1 MSKIEDALRRARAS
15 REGGAPTSAQLV
27 PINQQTLVVRRSGD
41 NLVTLAR
48 SKAEIAR
55 MVEPWQLSKEARL
68 AQRVIHLDME
78 DGRVTRAFRELRT
91 RIVQHTNGEGCVLLV
106 APVVPR
112 SGGGFVARNLAAAF
126 ALDESKTA
134 LFIDCNLSDPA
145 LFSNVAGEAPCGLLD
160 YLADE
165 SVAVESIIHPVGIT
179 RLRVIPTGARRELSG
194 EPLGSIRMRQ
204 LIEALRIRYADRY
217 IVISAPPVSHS
228 ADSRILAELSDHAL
242 LVTRYGTVTPS
253 ELAAAAREIGEQKLF
268 GVVLNDEPQLPI
280 IDWREVLAG
289 AWRDRGYWRDLVRK
303 GLEAF
308 GRRRARPAVP
318 GASPADA
325 QAQTGPVPGP
335 GSVER

>member
-1 MSKIEDALRRARAS
+1 MSKIEDALRKACAS
-15 REGGAPTSAQLV
+15 REGRAPGSAQLV
-27 PINQQTLVVRRSGD
+27 PVSQQTLVVRHSGD

-78 DGRVTRAFRELRT
+78 DARVSRAFRELRT

-106 APVVPR
+106 VPVVPR

-145 LFSNVAGEAPCGLLD
+145 MFSNVAGEAPRGLLD

-165 SVAVESIIHPVGIT
+165 SLPVESIIHPVGIS

-204 LIEALRIRYADRY
+204 LVESLRMRYSDRY
-217 IVISAPPVSHS
+217 IVVSAPPVSHS
-228 ADSRILAELSDHAL
+228 ADSRILAELADHAL
-242 LVTRYGTVTPS
+242 LVARYGTVTPS
-253 ELAAAAREIGEQKLF
+253 QLAAAAREIGEQKLF
-268 GVVLNDEPQLPI
+268 GVVLNDEPQLPTL
-280 IDWREVLAG
+280 DWRDLLAG
-289 AWRDRGYWRDLVRK
+289 AWRDWGYWRELVWN
-303 GLEAF
+303 GIGTL
-308 GRRRARPAVP
+308 RRRWGRPADAPAQARPAP
-318 GASPADA
+318 SPDA
-325 QAQTGPVPGP
+325 VD
-335 GSVER
+335 R